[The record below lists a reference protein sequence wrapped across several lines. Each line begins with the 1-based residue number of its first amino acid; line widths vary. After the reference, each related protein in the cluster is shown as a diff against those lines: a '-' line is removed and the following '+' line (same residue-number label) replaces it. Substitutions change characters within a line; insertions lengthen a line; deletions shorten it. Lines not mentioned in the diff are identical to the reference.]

1 MGHSRLPCRRY
12 TLGRVCPLHWLRCRM
27 WKSLAVM
34 RRRHFSPSDPDFDR
48 IHPPYEQWG
57 ALVSVGCLWVWT
69 RLAMPRKHPSRW
81 AGTVALVLI
90 VNEALLGA
98 FLVLLG
104 HVAQDKSIA
113 RVISLSL
120 HSVNTMLLLCYRY
133 HCVLDGEAVI

>member
-1 MGHSRLPCRRY
+1 
-12 TLGRVCPLHWLRCRM
+12 
-27 WKSLAVM
+27 
-34 RRRHFSPSDPDFDR
+34 
-48 IHPPYEQWG
+48 
-57 ALVSVGCLWVWT
+57 
-69 RLAMPRKHPSRW
+69 MPRKHPSRW

-98 FLVLLG
+98 FLVHLG